1 MNNIFTFLVPCE
13 KNLVDE
19 EAFVSERISAL
30 NVPLIALDPTIQNV
44 DDEEMEIDQFSKVK

>member
-1 MNNIFTFLVPCE
+1 MIFLPFLVPCE